1 MKTLLDVEYVTG
13 GGKSRSLDIHLPDG
27 EGFPTF
33 VYFHGGGLV
42 DGSKSFTKNG
52 FFVDEF
58 LKRGVAV
65 VSAEYRMYP
74 EAKYPDFICD
84 AAAAVAWVCENIR
97 SFGGNGDVYV
107 GGSSAGGYLSMMLCF
122 DGQYLGAH
130 GLAPTDIKGYIH
142 DAGQPTTHFN
152 VLRERGLD
160 PKRLI
165 SDEAAPIW
173 HVGLA
178 KEYAPMIF
186 IVADHDMV
194 GRYEQTMLMHKTIAH
209 FGYDMSRVL
218 LEVVENSKH
227 CEYVSHARPDGTS
240 TLCELA
246 MKIIKV

>member
-1 MKTLLDVEYVTG
+1 
-13 GGKSRSLDIHLPDG
+13 
-27 EGFPTF
+27 
-33 VYFHGGGLV
+33 
-42 DGSKSFTKNG
+42 
-52 FFVDEF
+52 
-58 LKRGVAV
+58 
-65 VSAEYRMYP
+65 
-74 EAKYPDFICD
+74 
-84 AAAAVAWVCENIR
+84 
-97 SFGGNGDVYV
+97 
-107 GGSSAGGYLSMMLCF
+107 MMLCF
-122 DGQYLGAH
+122 DERYLGAH

-152 VLRERGLD
+152 VLRERGTD

-165 SDEAAPIW
+165 CDEAAPIW

-186 IVADHDMV
+186 IVSDRDMV
-194 GRYEQTMLMHKTIAH
+194 GRYEQTMLMHTTIEH

-227 CEYVSHARPDGTS
+227 CEYVSHANPDGTS